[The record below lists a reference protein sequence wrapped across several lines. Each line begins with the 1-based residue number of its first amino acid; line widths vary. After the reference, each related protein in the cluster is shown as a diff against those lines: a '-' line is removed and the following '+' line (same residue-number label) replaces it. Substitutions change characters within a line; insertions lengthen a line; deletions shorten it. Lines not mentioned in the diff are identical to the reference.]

1 MLEVIEGSCK
11 AWSSGQN
18 RDVVLLKLRWL
29 WLPAQDQ
36 ANQYSNLDG
45 RRDPKFSFLVECN
58 RHLMAAGKGI
68 CPFVGH
74 PCSS

>member
-58 RHLMAAGKGI
+58 
-68 CPFVGH
+68 
-74 PCSS
+74 